1 MASKEDGWASWIIEN
16 TGIVNMPSEIVR
28 KQTPEEMELVRKR
41 EELAAIRTVLAD
53 RELELAD
60 VRAQL
65 RSFEGRYL
73 REVGILYAELD
84 EWVARIAELEAS
96 LSKSVDARNQATQ
109 ARKQAEETRA
119 AAQGEASKSQDFK
132 PSVDL
137 KNLFREVAKRIHPD
151 FAKDDIDRERRT
163 ELMAEANQ
171 AYLDGDSE
179 ALRHILNGYNE
190 SSEAVLGEGIGA
202 ELVRIIRQI
211 HQARQNIE
219 SIEKSIAKL
228 NSTEL
233 AALRT
238 DTVVAEQEGRNLLA
252 EIETKVRAR
261 LSVLQKRYEILS
273 QERKAHV

>member
-96 LSKSVDARNQATQ
+96 LGKSVDARNQATQ

>member
-1 MASKEDGWASWIIEN
+1 
-16 TGIVNMPSEIVR
+16 
-28 KQTPEEMELVRKR
+28 MELVRKR

-163 ELMAEANQ
+163 ELMAEANE

-179 ALRHILNGYNE
+179 ALRHILNGYN
-190 SSEAVLGEGIGA
+190 S
-202 ELVRIIRQI
+202 
-211 HQARQNIE
+211 QARRCSNRVIG
-219 SIEKSIAKL
+219 S
-228 NSTEL
+228 
-233 AALRT
+233 
-238 DTVVAEQEGRNLLA
+238 D
-252 EIETKVRAR
+252 
-261 LSVLQKRYEILS
+261 LSV
-273 QERKAHV
+273 